1 MSHIVLD
8 WPIFLS
14 QLFGFAVLVCALTR
28 WVTPRVGA
36 AMRKTQHNIRKELE
50 ESERAATQVVAAEEA
65 HEAALAQAGLAAA
78 QFAEDAHAAATGIR
92 TDAAA
97 AAEELAARTKRHG
110 LERIVRARREAVDEL
125 RAGLHVAVLERTEY
139 TVRQR
144 LNSTHAKS
152 QGVDRFLDELEV
164 MA

>member
-14 QLFGFAVLVCALTR
+14 QLFGFAVLVYALTK

-50 ESERAATQVVAAEEA
+50 ESKRAATQVVAAEEA
-65 HEAALAQAGLAAA
+65 HEAALAQAALAAT
-78 QFAEDAHAAATGIR
+78 QFADEAHTAAAGILE
-92 TDAAA
+92 DAAA
-97 AAEELAARTKRHG
+97 AAEELALRTKRHG
-110 LERIVRARREAVDEL
+110 HERISRARREAVDEL
-125 RAGLHVAVLERTEY
+125 RAGLHAAVLERTEH

-144 LNSTHAKS
+144 LTSAHAKS
-152 QGVDRFLDELEV
+152 QGVDRILDELEV